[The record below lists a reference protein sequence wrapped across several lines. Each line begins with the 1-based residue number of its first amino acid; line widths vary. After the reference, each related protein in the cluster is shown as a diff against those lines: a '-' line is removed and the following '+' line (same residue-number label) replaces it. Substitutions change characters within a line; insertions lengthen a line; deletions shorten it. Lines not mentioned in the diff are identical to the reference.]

1 MFTNNIKVQF
11 LKLLN
16 LKVIVILSK
25 YRVLEILSG
34 RDNNKKVMFKR
45 LYRVMDIS
53 EYPGQNVCFN
63 RILNMESIISLKLV
77 EHRFSSLIQ
86 VETRSSVHRCCLSLS
101 LI

>member
-25 YRVLEILSG
+25 YHEPEIISG
-34 RDNNKKVMFKR
+34 RDNNKEVMFKR

-63 RILNMESIISLKLV
+63 
-77 EHRFSSLIQ
+77 
-86 VETRSSVHRCCLSLS
+86 
-101 LI
+101 